1 MARDVNAK
9 RPYDSPRR
17 RAQAAA
23 TRRDILEAAGRLFA
37 GRGYAAT
44 TMEAVATEAGVAL
57 KTVYVAFETKSGLLR
72 ALWNHLLR
80 GGRDD
85 VPVAQ
90 QEWYRDVLGEP
101 DPERQVRS
109 AFAHARQ
116 VKARI
121 GPLFEVIR
129 GAAAIDPDIGALWQ
143 RIQDEFHANQR
154 VIVESLD
161 AKHAL
166 RAGLDVGRATDVMW
180 TINHPNVWQLLVGE
194 RGWTAERWERWSAD
208 LACAQLLGTTTPPR
222 A

>member
-1 MARDVNAK
+1 MSRDVNAK

-23 TRRDILEAAGRLFA
+23 TRRDILEAARRLFA
-37 GRGYAAT
+37 ERGYAAT
-44 TMEAVATEAGVAL
+44 TMEAVAAEAGVAL

-80 GGRDD
+80 GGRDE
-85 VPVAQ
+85 VPIAQ

-101 DPERQVRS
+101 DPERQVRR

-116 VKARI
+116 VKVRI

-129 GAAAIDPDIGALWQ
+129 GAAAIDPDIGALWR

-166 RAGLDVGRATDVMW
+166 RAGLGVGRATDVMW
-180 TINHPNVWQLLVGE
+180 TINHPSVWQLLVDE
-194 RGWTAERWERWSAD
+194 RGWTPDAYERWCAD
-208 LACAQLLGTTTPPR
+208 LACSQLLEPPGR
-222 A
+222 